1 MEIIELFSSDRHEHW
16 IAQIKKS
23 HWNAGDFLAYLLE
36 EGKLKDTVGK
46 TALVLMLVDEDKLI
60 SFCTFAPL
68 DDIQPTSLSPWIG
81 FVYTFPEHRGNRY
94 AGRLLDYGEFL
105 ATIMGKDNIYISTN
119 HIGLYEK
126 YGYQFLQ
133 VSKDIE
139 GDDTRIYVKYL
150 QGEGKED
157 RENRGNIYKAQIVKR
172 AKENINP
179 IAYCGFSCNHCFL
192 GDWCGGCRS
201 FFCCCSYGTL
211 FEKGKCPNEVCCIEK
226 NIEGCYMCEDLL
238 DCQKGFYKE
247 DNDGAKACKA
257 QALFIK
263 KYGKEKFLK
272 VHNRL
277 HQKYDFKKTQEI
289 LSDDVDKALRILEE
303 NIEE

>member
-1 MEIIELFSSDRHEHW
+1 MEIIEFFSSDRKEHW

-23 HWNAGDFLAYLLE
+23 NWNAGDFLAYLLE
-36 EGKLKDTVGK
+36 EGKLKDTLGK
-46 TALVLMLVDEDKLI
+46 TALVLMLVDEDELI

-81 FVYTFPEHRGNRY
+81 FVYTFKEYRGNRY
-94 AGRLLDYGEFL
+94 VGRLLDYGECL
-105 ATIMGKDNIYISTN
+105 ATIMGKENIYISTN

-133 VSKDIE
+133 ISKDIE
-139 GDDTRIYVKYL
+139 GDDTRIYVKNL

-157 RENRGNIYKAQIVKR
+157 REKRGNLYKAQIVKR

-226 NIEGCYMCEDLL
+226 NIEGCYMCPDLL

-272 VHNRL
+272 VHDRL

-289 LSDDVDKALRILEE
+289 LSDDVDKALKILEE